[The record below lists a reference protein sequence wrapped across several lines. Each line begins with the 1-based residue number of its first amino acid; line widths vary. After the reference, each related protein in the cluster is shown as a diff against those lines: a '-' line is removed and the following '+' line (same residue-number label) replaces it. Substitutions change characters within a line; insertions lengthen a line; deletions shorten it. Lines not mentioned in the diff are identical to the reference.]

1 MRFNSGFE
9 RPTLRRRMVTK
20 GQKYSQYRA
29 ASIVA
34 VAQDEN
40 MPIVEK
46 NKDEN
51 DRI

>member
-9 RPTLRRRMVTK
+9 RPTLRRRMATK

-29 ASIVA
+29 TNADIV
-34 VAQDEN
+34 QDEN

-46 NKDEN
+46 NKDE
-51 DRI
+51 DERI